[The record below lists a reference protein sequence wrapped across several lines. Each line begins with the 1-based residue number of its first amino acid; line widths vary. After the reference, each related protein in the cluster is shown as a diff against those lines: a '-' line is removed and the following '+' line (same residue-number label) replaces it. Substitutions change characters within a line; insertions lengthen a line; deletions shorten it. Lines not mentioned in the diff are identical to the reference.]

1 MRKFTEAER
10 AEVWDRWQ
18 AGEAMRS
25 IARRLGRESSSVRTM
40 IEDTGGVR
48 PAGRRRASRCLS
60 LTEREEISRGVA
72 AGDSL
77 RQIAGRLG
85 RAPSTV
91 CVGPATGDDAGIGH
105 IGLIVPL
112 SEELDDRRCASWWPT
127 LNSSGW

>member
-1 MRKFTEAER
+1 MASAWTSRDIIPPESPLNMCCGLRGWVQHLSARVGVSCREVVVRKFTEAER

-60 LTEREEISRGVA
+60 LTEREEISRG
-72 AGDSL
+72 G
-77 RQIAGRLG
+77 GG
-85 RAPSTV
+85 
-91 CVGPATGDDAGIGH
+91 G
-105 IGLIVPL
+105 
-112 SEELDDRRCASWWPT
+112 
-127 LNSSGW
+127 